1 MDKKFFFNSY
11 DLMNVDDCYGNIAKS
26 IDIYNVS
33 TSGKPKDNSLIFI
46 SKIDKVSLMNMR
58 FINESIILIS
68 NDVKMFLDENKI
80 NIDKKNVVIIVEKP
94 RLEYAKILS
103 YILKKES
110 EDACEYKLNE
120 KGYVIG
126 ENVRLGKGTKIE
138 PLVFIGHNCS
148 IGERCIIKSGAKIRD
163 NVSIGNDCIIKE
175 NSVIGDD
182 GFGMERDEKGNPFRI
197 PHLGGVVIGNNV
209 EVGALVSIA
218 QGTIEPTVIE
228 DSVKID
234 DCVFIA
240 HNCRVGKGSYIIAN
254 SEISGSVIIGEN
266 SWIGPN
272 TSIINGVEVGS
283 NVTIGIGSVVL
294 RSVKDN
300 EVVAGN
306 PADTIK
312 NLKILK
318 RIRQKLLKEANI
330 E

>member
-1 MDKKFFFNSY
+1 MDKKFFFNSC
-11 DLMNVDDCYGNIAKS
+11 DLINIDSCYGKISKS

-33 TSGKPKDNSLIFI
+33 TSGKPMDNTLIFI
-46 SKIDKVSLMNMR
+46 NKIDKLSLPNMR
-58 FINESIILIS
+58 FLNKSIILI
-68 NDVKMFLDENKI
+68 NDEVKLFFGENNISIDED
-80 NIDKKNVVIIVEKP
+80 NIVLVVEKP

-110 EDACEYKLNE
+110 NIMPGYKLNE
-120 KGYVIG
+120 DGYATG
-126 ENVRLGKGTKIE
+126 ENVKIGEGTRVE
-138 PLVFIGHNCS
+138 PFVFIGHNCS

-182 GFGMERDEKGNPFRI
+182 GFGMERDEKGVPFRI
-197 PHLGGVVIGNNV
+197 PHLGGVILGDNV

-240 HNCRVGKGSYIIAN
+240 HNCIVGKGSYIIAN

-272 TSIINGVEVGS
+272 TSIINGVIIGS

-294 RSVKDN
+294 RNVKDN

-306 PADTIK
+306 PADTIE
-312 NLKILK
+312 NLKVLK
-318 RIRQKLLKEANI
+318 RIKQRLLNESNP
-330 E
+330 